1 MSLIDRSRFVARL
14 SGVIAVSLLSVA
26 QASAA
31 VIAASDCL
39 PPLGPHFKYVGD
51 NHIIFQ
57 IPGLVVDL
65 SNVVHAGFTNC
76 LAPPQSG
83 SQLETFGSSVAFDL
97 SFNGGPAQPQSA
109 PATVSVN
116 VSATGTPGVF
126 DTEMVQLDIAGG
138 TLPSAVRVRESPTL
152 QSLGRTTVED
162 LGGGLYRIDS
172 FFDIFTELSLDG
184 GQNWLPATDPGHVTL
199 TVPEPGSLA
208 LVGLAMAG
216 LAASRRRRAI

>member
-31 VIAASDCL
+31 VVAASNCL
-39 PPLGPHFKYVGD
+39 PPIGPHFKYVGD
-51 NHIIFQ
+51 NHINFQ
-57 IPGLVVDL
+57 MPGFVVDL

-109 PATVSVN
+109 FATVSVN
-116 VSATGTPGVF
+116 VLATGTPGVF
-126 DTEMVQLDIAGG
+126 DTEMVQLDIVGG

-162 LGGGLYRIDS
+162 LGGGMYRIDS
-172 FFDIFTELSLDG
+172 FFDIFTELSVDG

-216 LAASRRRRAI
+216 LAASRRRRRI

>member
-31 VIAASDCL
+31 VVAASDCL
-39 PPLGPHFKYVGD
+39 PPIGPHFKYVGD
-51 NHIIFQ
+51 NHINFQ
-57 IPGLVVDL
+57 MPGFVVDL
-65 SNVVHAGFTNC
+65 SNVIHAGFTNC

-109 PATVSVN
+109 FATVSVN
-116 VSATGTPGVF
+116 VLATGTPGVF

-208 LVGLAMAG
+208 LVGLAMVG
-216 LAASRRRRAI
+216 LAASRRRHRI